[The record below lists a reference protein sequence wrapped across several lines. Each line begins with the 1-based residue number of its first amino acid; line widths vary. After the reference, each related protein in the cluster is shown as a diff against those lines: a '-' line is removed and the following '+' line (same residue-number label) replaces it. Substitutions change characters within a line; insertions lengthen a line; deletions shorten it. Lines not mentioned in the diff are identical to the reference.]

1 MQSAITTGPIRKIA
15 MLGNHMPRRCGI
27 ATFTTHL
34 IDAIAAEAP
43 EVDSFVLAM
52 NDAGKRHAY
61 PARVRFEI
69 AESDPAAYRRAA
81 DFLNV
86 NMVDVVSVQHEYG
99 IFGGKAGSHVISLLA
114 ELRMPIVTTL
124 HTILADP
131 NPLQRAAMDELTQI
145 SARVVV
151 MSNKGAEL
159 LRQVHGVPAAKIDC
173 IPHGIPVVPPHGSS
187 KDRLGVESKSVILT
201 FGLLSPDKGIEY
213 VIDALPAVLARAPDT
228 IYIVL
233 GATHPH
239 VKERHGEAYRLALE
253 ARARLL
259 GVDSII
265 IFHDRFVGE
274 DELAEFLSA
283 ADIYITPYL
292 KAEQITSGTL
302 AYAVGAGKAV
312 ISTPYW
318 YAQELLA
325 DGRGVL
331 VPARSSEAIATEV
344 LALLEDDAKRA
355 ALSERASAHGRD
367 MVWPAVARRYLESFT
382 RARAEHADRRRTV
395 FQTKTLARRPAALPE
410 TILTHVRAMTDDTG
424 MLQHAT
430 FCIPRYDDG
439 YCLDDNARALLLM
452 VLIEDAGT
460 DDANVVRALAT
471 RYLAFVSHAFNTKLG
486 RFRNFMSYA
495 RRWTEESGSDDSH
508 GRAIWALGTVVGR
521 SADPARQSLAGH
533 LFHAG
538 LPAVAGLTSP
548 RAWAFALLGIDEY
561 MRAFRGDSSVE
572 SLRKALAQKLLDI
585 HRRTS
590 TPDWPWFED
599 IVTYENA
606 RMCQALLATGS
617 WMADAG
623 MIAVGIRSLEWLASV
638 QRSSDGYFA
647 PIGSN
652 GFYRR
657 GGERAAF
664 DQQPVEACSAVSA
677 YLEAHRVTG
686 DPVWAKHARRAFA
699 WFLGQNQ
706 QQLALYDPT
715 TGGCRDGLHPDRAN
729 ENQGAE
735 STLSYLIALVESRA
749 ADRAAATVA
758 PAERGSAQ

>member
-1 MQSAITTGPIRKIA
+1 MKPVRPGLPVAWILIFL
-15 MLGNHMPRRCGI
+15 LGMGSG
-27 ATFTTHL
+27 
-34 IDAIAAEAP
+34 
-43 EVDSFVLAM
+43 VVL
-52 NDAGKRHAY
+52 
-61 PARVRFEI
+61 
-69 AESDPAAYRRAA
+69 
-81 DFLNV
+81 
-86 NMVDVVSVQHEYG
+86 VVSLGRRIAREQE
-99 IFGGKAGSHVISLLA
+99 
-114 ELRMPIVTTL
+114 VTERSET
-124 HTILADP
+124 
-131 NPLQRAAMDELTQI
+131 RRREAA
-145 SARVVV
+145 S
-151 MSNKGAEL
+151 
-159 LRQVHGVPAAKIDC
+159 
-173 IPHGIPVVPPHGSS
+173 
-187 KDRLGVESKSVILT
+187 
-201 FGLLSPDKGIEY
+201 
-213 VIDALPAVLARAPDT
+213 
-228 IYIVL
+228 
-233 GATHPH
+233 
-239 VKERHGEAYRLALE
+239 RLAAGRNALRE

-259 GVDSII
+259 GGDSII

-561 MRAFRGDSSVE
+561 MRAFRGDSSVD
-572 SLRKALAQKLLDI
+572 SLRKALAQK
-585 HRRTS
+585 
-590 TPDWPWFED
+590 P
-599 IVTYENA
+599 
-606 RMCQALLATGS
+606 GS
-617 WMADAG
+617 M
-623 MIAVGIRSLEWLASV
+623 
-638 QRSSDGYFA
+638 
-647 PIGSN
+647 
-652 GFYRR
+652 
-657 GGERAAF
+657 
-664 DQQPVEACSAVSA
+664 
-677 YLEAHRVTG
+677 
-686 DPVWAKHARRAFA
+686 
-699 WFLGQNQ
+699 
-706 QQLALYDPT
+706 
-715 TGGCRDGLHPDRAN
+715 
-729 ENQGAE
+729 
-735 STLSYLIALVESRA
+735 SRA
-749 ADRAAATVA
+749 S
-758 PAERGSAQ
+758 PAV